1 MDFDVSKET
10 IEDGKSFQQTARQLK
25 K

>member
-1 MDFDVSKET
+1 MDFDVPKET